1 MSDTEPLDLDAVNER
16 WIDWYNGTSE
26 RGDWSRLDHEE
37 EQSHYLAREDVPAL
51 MDEVHRLREELVTVH
66 PATAERDRYRSL
78 YRSEFTENVR
88 LRRQIE
94 EKTA

>member
-1 MSDTEPLDLDAVNER
+1 MTDTEPLDLDAVNER

-51 MDEVHRLREELVTVH
+51 IDEVHRLRELQED
-66 PATAERDRYRSL
+66 TAA
-78 YRSEFTENVR
+78 ENAR
-88 LRRQIE
+88 LSAWWHAMRRGGL
-94 EKTA
+94 A